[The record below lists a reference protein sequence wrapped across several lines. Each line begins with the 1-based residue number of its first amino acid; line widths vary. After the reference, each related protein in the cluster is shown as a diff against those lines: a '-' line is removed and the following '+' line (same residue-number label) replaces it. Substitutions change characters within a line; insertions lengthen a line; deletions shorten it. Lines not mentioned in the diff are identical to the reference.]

1 MRAENGEVLP
11 MHGYPDMGCNLTW
24 RRVLLTRCTDGPP
37 QSQCRPSVKISRSVS
52 EWFSTRPIMR
62 KLVQEKIAE
71 VERSI
76 EYLEP

>member
-1 MRAENGEVLP
+1 MVYHEAYADP
-11 MHGYPDMGCNLTW
+11 
-24 RRVLLTRCTDGPP
+24 RR
-37 QSQCRPSVKISRSVS
+37 INSRSVVERLS
-52 EWFSTRPIMR
+52 IGPIMR